1 MKIGNININPVIP
14 NHGYD
19 ISERYAG
26 TAGVWRI
33 TALNEAG
40 GWKDRTTV
48 EDMDLAVRASLRGW
62 KFVYVSD
69 LKVIKFARILTVLRK
84 HQEVSTKFSFLSL
97 QVRNY
102 YLKPFCIY
110 SRGNTNTIVG
120 KMNINSITNLP
131 K

>member
-1 MKIGNININPVIP
+1 MKIGNININPIIP
-14 NHGYD
+14 NHCYD
-19 ISERYAG
+19 ISECYAG

-97 QVRNY
+97 QVKNY

-110 SRGNTNTIVG
+110 SR
-120 KMNINSITNLP
+120 
-131 K
+131 